1 MQSWWTE
8 WEHAID
14 TGLTALLFWGL
25 IRLLRHRRHGYR
37 TLAGVVILGL
47 LHVAM
52 RTAGLELASSAL
64 LGVFALCALVFALSL
79 QDELRRVVQRL
90 TFARTPSL
98 SDAVLDVLVRAADH
112 MADRKVGAL
121 IVLPGREPLLPHISG
136 GVRVDAMLS
145 EPLLLSLFDPGSPG
159 HDGAVVIRGAK
170 VDRFAVRLPLSQNEE
185 ELAGRGTRHASSLGL
200 SEQTDATC
208 IVVSEERGQISVAR
222 GGRLEV
228 VDEAGLRRAVSRHL
242 RGELPP
248 GAPRPSLALRALEIG
263 LAVAAAAVLWFAVV
277 PGGVVVSRT
286 VRVPVRLEN
295 LPEGYQL
302 DGRPITVDV
311 TLSGARRALYLL
323 GEQEVEVSLDAWFVG
338 EGKRSFG
345 INRNDV
351 TVPQDLTVLDVYPRR
366 VEVRVRRVGS

>member
-1 MQSWWTE
+1 MQSWWSQ

-25 IRLLRHRRHGYR
+25 IRLLRQRRHGYR
-37 TLAGVVILGL
+37 TLVGVVILGL
-47 LHVAM
+47 MHVAM

-64 LGVFALCALVFALSL
+64 FGLFLICAVVFALSL
-79 QDELRRVVQRL
+79 QDDLRRVLHGL
-90 TFARTPSL
+90 TLAKTPPV
-98 SDAVLDVLVRAADH
+98 SDQVLDVVVRATDH

-121 IVLPGREPLLPHISG
+121 IVLPGHEPLLPHIAG
-136 GVRVDAMLS
+136 GVRVDAVLS

-159 HDGAVVIRGAK
+159 HDGAVLIRGAK

-185 ELAGRGTRHASSLGL
+185 ELAGRGTRHASALGL
-200 SEQTDATC
+200 SEQTDAMC

-222 GGRLEV
+222 AGHLEV
-228 VDEAGLRRAVSRHL
+228 VDEGGLRREVGRYL
-242 RGELPP
+242 RGARPAA
-248 GAPRPSLALRALEIG
+248 APAPSFGIRALELG
-263 LAVAAAAVLWFAVV
+263 LAVAAAGVLWFAMV

-295 LPEGYQL
+295 MPEGYEL
-302 DGRPITVDV
+302 DGGPLSVDV

-338 EGKRSFG
+338 AGKRSFG
-345 INRNDV
+345 ITRNDV
-351 TVPQDLTVLDVYPRR
+351 NVPQDLTVLDVYPRR
-366 VEVRVRRVGS
+366 LDVRVRRVGS